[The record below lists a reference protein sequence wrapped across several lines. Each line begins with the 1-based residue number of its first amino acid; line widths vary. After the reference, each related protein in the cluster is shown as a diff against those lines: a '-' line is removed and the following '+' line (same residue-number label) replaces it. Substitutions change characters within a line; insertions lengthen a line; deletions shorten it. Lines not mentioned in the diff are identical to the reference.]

1 MSFSVR
7 TETNPKGQGGP
18 PTTPRQHAKSLQKTE
33 TRQLG
38 NRAVSG
44 PSTAGATDFSRRSE
58 HRSVSDL
65 LQATRLKTHVR
76 SKTHHFSDLTL
87 YVSSAR
93 LTREFP
99 TGLQTATVTTVD
111 PLTSPGMF
119 LSSFYIISPCYSL
132 RCNCILCVQRDA
144 LSVDFR
150 FPK

>member
-1 MSFSVR
+1 MDKKKEKKRFKNLKSLVYHATRNAQSRKEDVDKRAGARALSTCMSFSVR
-7 TETNPKGQGGP
+7 TETNPKGEGRP

-76 SKTHHFSDLTL
+76 SKTHHFS
-87 YVSSAR
+87 
-93 LTREFP
+93 
-99 TGLQTATVTTVD
+99 
-111 PLTSPGMF
+111 
-119 LSSFYIISPCYSL
+119 I
-132 RCNCILCVQRDA
+132 
-144 LSVDFR
+144 
-150 FPK
+150 